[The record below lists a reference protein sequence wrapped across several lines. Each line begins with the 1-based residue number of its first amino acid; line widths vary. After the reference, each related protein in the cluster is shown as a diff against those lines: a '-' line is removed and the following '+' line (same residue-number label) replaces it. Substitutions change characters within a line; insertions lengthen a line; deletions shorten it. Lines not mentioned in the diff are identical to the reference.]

1 MDVTYEVAGIGDPL
15 LLVSGLGQVGK
26 RWRRVVPG
34 LADRYTVVTFDNRET
49 GGTGPCEDGF
59 TLADIATDALDL
71 MTSLGYERFFLGGIS
86 MGGMISQEIIRLA
99 PERVRAAALFST
111 HGGAA
116 GSVPPANPGVLGPQA
131 DGTPTWARLAGPGFF
146 EAHPDIIEEET
157 ALSVESATQPAG
169 YMRQMQAIQ
178 QFDPNAAVRDLGV
191 PIVIG
196 HGDQDPLVPYE
207 NGVRLAKA
215 LGVELVTF
223 EGAGH
228 VLECERVQDVVELM
242 RRHFTV
248 SSVRCA

>member
-26 RWRRVVPG
+26 RWRRVVPA

-49 GGTGPCEDGF
+49 GGTGPCEGGF

-71 MTSLGYERFFLGGIS
+71 MTSLGYERFFLCGIS
-86 MGGMISQEIIRLA
+86 MGGMISQEIVRLA
-99 PERVRAAALFST
+99 PSRVRAAVLLST
-111 HGGAA
+111 HGGTM
-116 GSVPPANPGVLGPQA
+116 GSVAPANPGGLGPQA
-131 DGTPTWARLAGPGFF
+131 DGTPTWARLAGPGFY
-146 EAHPDIIEEET
+146 EAHPEIIEQET
-157 ALSVESATQPAG
+157 ALSLESATQPAG

-178 QFDPNAAVRDLGV
+178 QFNPNAAVRDLGV

-196 HGDQDPLVPYE
+196 HGDHDPLVPYE
-207 NGVRLAKA
+207 NGVALAKA

-228 VLECERVQDVVELM
+228 VLECERVEDIVDLM
-242 RRHFTV
+242 RRHFAD
-248 SSVRCA
+248 R

>member
-1 MDVTYEVAGIGDPL
+1 MDVAYEVAGIGDPL

-26 RWRRVVPG
+26 RWRRVVPL

-71 MTSLGYERFFLGGIS
+71 MTALGHERFFLAGIS
-86 MGGMISQEIIRLA
+86 MGGMISQEIVRLA
-99 PERVRAAALFST
+99 PSRVRAAVLLST

-116 GSVPPANPGVLGPQA
+116 GSVPPPNAGVLGPQP
-131 DGTPTWARLAGPGFF
+131 DGKPTWARLAGPGFA
-146 EAHPDIIEEET
+146 EAHPEIIEQET
-157 ALSVESATQPAG
+157 ALSVESATPPAG
-169 YMRQMQAIQ
+169 YLRQMQAIQ
-178 QFDPNAAVRDLGV
+178 QFNPDAAIRDLGV
-191 PIVIG
+191 PIAIG

-228 VLECERVQDVVELM
+228 VLECERVVDIVDLL
-242 RRHFTV
+242 RRPFAD
-248 SSVRCA
+248 R